1 MDGKIKDLDKDIK
14 YDGYA
19 VASNYVSI
27 TPLKT
32 DTTSHSHLSLLKNFF
47 D

>member
-32 DTTSHSHLSLLKNFF
+32 DTTSHSHISLLKNFF